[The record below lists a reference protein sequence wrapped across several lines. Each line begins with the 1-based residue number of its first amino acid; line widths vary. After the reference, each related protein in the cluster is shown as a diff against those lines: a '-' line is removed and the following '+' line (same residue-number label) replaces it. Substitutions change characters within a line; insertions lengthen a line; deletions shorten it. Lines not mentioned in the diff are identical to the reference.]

1 MQCDGFGERGV
12 PDLLVIA
19 GGRRVILRAGDG
31 EVLIGRAAPA
41 TIRIADGRVSRL
53 HIRLAPA
60 ATGWTVA
67 DYESTNGLYHQG
79 QRITEREVTDTMTL
93 HMSNPA
99 GIPITLTCI
108 PRPGCAED
116 RAGLTRAGRAVRERR
131 EALGL
136 THHDLHEDGVIVDT
150 VLMSFECGAIWPTE
164 TDRARLEAALGWTTG
179 AITAIRTEVAS
190 GAGETTENLTPAT
203 SSTLVDDQATAD
215 LRVLLSGID
224 ALPIAESES
233 FVPQASRLLHEL
245 RKLDV
250 LTTGS
255 ALEHGQPMP
264 ALTVSAIRRTYTALL
279 NRVAQ
284 ASKATLGQRLA
295 AARHHAGLSA
305 SEVAHACEVTLDVVV
320 GVEAGLPVPEAA
332 ARALQ
337 RLVDQLSWATADAR
351 QL

>member
-1 MQCDGFGERGV
+1 MQCDGLTGRGV
-12 PDLLVIA
+12 PDLLVIT
-19 GGRRVILRAGDG
+19 GDQRVILRAGDG

-41 TIRIADGRVSRL
+41 TIRVADSRVSRL

-108 PRPGCAED
+108 PTPASAED
-116 RAGLTRAGRAVRERR
+116 RASLTRAGGAVRERR
-131 EALGL
+131 EALEL

-150 VLMSFECGAIWPTE
+150 VLMSFECGAVWPTE
-164 TDRARLEAALGWTTG
+164 TDRARLEAALGWTAGT
-179 AITAIRTEVAS
+179 ITALRTELAS
-190 GAGETTENLTPAT
+190 GSGETAENLTPAT

-215 LRVLLSGID
+215 LRVLLGGID
-224 ALPIAESES
+224 ALPAAESKS
-233 FVPQASRLLHEL
+233 FVPHASRLLHEL

-250 LTTGS
+250 MTTAN

-264 ALTVSAIRRTYTALL
+264 VLTISAIRRTYTALL
-279 NRVAQ
+279 SRISQSPN
-284 ASKATLGQRLA
+284 ATLGHRLA

-305 SEVAHACEVTLDVVV
+305 SEIAHACEVTLDVVV

-337 RLVDQLSWATADAR
+337 NLVNQLSWATAEAR